1 MPADIPELV
10 AYIARSLS
18 DDPDSVEV
26 TEETRGRQN
35 IVHLKVSDD
44 DMGRIIGRDGRVA
57 NAIRSLL
64 RAAPGD
70 ARWRLEIAD

>member
-26 TEETRGRQN
+26 TEESRGRQN
-35 IVHLKVSDD
+35 IVQLKVSDE

-70 ARWRLEIAD
+70 SRWRLEIAD

>member
-1 MPADIPELV
+1 MSADIPELV

-18 DDPDSVEV
+18 DDPDAVEV
-26 TEETRGRQN
+26 THESRGRQN
-35 IVHLKVSDD
+35 IVKLKVSDE

-70 ARWRLEIAD
+70 GRWRLEIAD